1 VAEDPTITGDTV
13 LKRSDELLSSELD
26 GETVMMS
33 IESGKYYGL
42 EEIATRIWELIEQPT
57 SVSAL
62 CDTLVSEFDVA
73 REQCEADVL
82 PFLAELAKEGVV
94 EVVDEK
100 AE

>member
-1 VAEDPTITGDTV
+1 MAEDPTLTGGTV
-13 LKRSDELLSSELD
+13 LKRSDDLLSNELD

-42 EEIATRIWELIEQPT
+42 EEIATRIWQLLETPQA
-57 SVSAL
+57 VSQL
-62 CDTLVSEFDVA
+62 CDALVAEFDVT

-82 PFLAELAKEGVV
+82 PFLADLAKEGVA